1 MAADQISR
9 DVRLY
14 GLEAHPVAR
23 RIMQG
28 ERDKVYLHHA
38 GQTPGQI
45 PKQFVHVA
53 VCGNGFGN
61 LEERL
66 IPLSQ
71 SLTG

>member
-1 MAADQISR
+1 
-9 DVRLY
+9 
-14 GLEAHPVAR
+14 
-23 RIMQG
+23 MQG
-28 ERDKVYLHHA
+28 ERDKIYRHHA

-61 LEERL
+61 LEKRL

-71 SLTG
+71 SLAG

>member
-9 DVRLY
+9 NVRLN
-14 GLEAHPVAR
+14 GLKAHPVAR

-28 ERDKVYLHHA
+28 ERDKIYLHHT

-45 PKQFVHVA
+45 PKQFVHFA

-61 LEERL
+61 LDERL